1 MYLCIVCYAYTI
13 SKWNTIFYITFLLVF
28 FAAASLDAV
37 FGTAIVLLT
46 SI

>member
-13 SKWNTIFYITFLLVF
+13 SKWDTIFYIPFLIVF